1 MFLYLSLVLI
11 QAPLTPFDN
20 RIAFRQ
26 IKQSHERLTRF
37 STSSPKNGTI
47 PRIITLG
54 GDHTITLPALRAI
67 HANFGKVAV
76 LHFDSHLDTWSP
88 EVLSGNQSSYAA
100 INHGTFLHI
109 AHEEGLLVDGKN
121 MHAGIRTQLESWG
134 DIKNDRRCGFGIVYA
149 NDIDRYG
156 VQGVVE
162 RIKKRVGEEKVY
174 VSVDIDVLDP
184 AYAPATYDSRDAE
197 LT

>member
-1 MFLYLSLVLI
+1 M

-20 RIAFRQ
+20 RIALRQ
-26 IKQSHERLTRF
+26 IKSSHRKITQF
-37 STSSPKNGTI
+37 STSSPENGTI

-67 HANFGKVAV
+67 NANFGKVAV
-76 LHFDSHLDTWSP
+76 LHFDSHLDTWDPDVVSH
-88 EVLSGNQSSYAA
+88 NQSAYAA

-109 AHEEGLLVDGKN
+109 AHDEGLLIDGRS

-149 NDIDRYG
+149 NDIDRLG
-156 VQGVVE
+156 VRRIVD
-162 RIKKRVGEEKVY
+162 RIKKRIGEEKVY

-184 AYAPATYDSRDAE
+184 AYAPATYALFSDV
-197 LT
+197 LIC